1 MYCVQCREPVA
12 QLYQQYKSAYIK
24 LTQCSRCQNIAD
36 KYIEYDHVLLF
47 IDVLLLKKGALLH
60 LANLIEKL
68 ITETQPRTWWQ
79 CYTPHARVYIMAV
92 LFEVY
97 LQWATAERASDPL
110 PLTREALTHLLFF
123 QYGYFMLNS
132 VVQHVVQVVV
142 ITRLFAWLGWG
153 SNGNK
158 YVGETYQRCY
168 FMRVLIMAILVT
180 TAIKLFPI
188 ISLIWPYDAIAIPT
202 LVTQL
207 IGIATLTEALHL
219 VTEFRY
225 STIIVV
231 LLVLMA
237 LQEIVTT
244 WALTFAVNQV
254 ASVHYDYSLTVPSVI
269 SSYLKGPSRC

>member
-1 MYCVQCREPVA
+1 
-12 QLYQQYKSAYIK
+12 
-24 LTQCSRCQNIAD
+24 
-36 KYIEYDHVLLF
+36 
-47 IDVLLLKKGALLH
+47 
-60 LANLIEKL
+60 
-68 ITETQPRTWWQ
+68 
-79 CYTPHARVYIMAV
+79 
-92 LFEVY
+92 
-97 LQWATAERASDPL
+97 
-110 PLTREALTHLLFF
+110 
-123 QYGYFMLNS
+123 
-132 VVQHVVQVVV
+132 
-142 ITRLFAWLGWG
+142 
-153 SNGNK
+153 
-158 YVGETYQRCY
+158 
-168 FMRVLIMAILVT
+168 MRVLIMAILVT

-254 ASVHYDYSLTVPSVI
+254 ANVHYDYSLTVPSVI